1 MEKKKTSIFSSSV
14 CLLFSSCSSRAQVS
28 YMLPNWF
35 FNGYGEFVSE
45 KKLKYQEEEDSE
57 KIMRMNGA
65 KVLEKLISSSK
76 SKYNLI
82 RPFSAKDLKAA
93 TNYDTLKSY
102 HK

>member
-1 MEKKKTSIFSSSV
+1 MMSNE
-14 CLLFSSCSSRAQVS
+14 LVS
-28 YMLPNWF
+28 Q
-35 FNGYGEFVSE
+35 

-82 RPFSAKDLKAA
+82 RAVSTKDLKAA
-93 TNYDTLKSY
+93 TNYDTLKKLSQMTINY
-102 HK
+102 KRVSFNTGLFQ